1 MPRRAGLTLLELLI
15 VVAVATLLLAAAVPL
30 LRLPLQGRKV
40 REAARE
46 VHLFLTQARARA
58 VELGRPV
65 GVLIRRADP
74 AFPNGSF
81 FSQQLYLVESP
92 PPYAGDDSN
101 ARAVIPSP
109 TLNVPFSAQLNNSA
123 LAPLLISVG
132 DLIQFDFQ
140 QPLYRITMLSQP
152 DPTNQPDVVDVQF
165 APLRVTSATPPPPP
179 ASLPGGGQ
187 RPVPY
192 QIFRSPIRLGGISA
206 TGQTVI
212 RTSGA
217 PLDLPNGVVI
227 DLTVSGMEP
236 HLNQFTAA
244 DPNDADPWTPSTVP
258 DTTDVVI
265 LFGPSGQVEQV
276 YHGLYIT
283 LSGNLQ
289 TVGIDPPG
297 MIYLLIGRLDQVVP
311 NDPFARGPDQFAN
324 LMDSGNLWIVVS
336 PQTGKISTV
345 ENASLEAFVPPP
357 GTPIPPG
364 AKPGLLRTA
373 RQFASGPTDIGG

>member
-1 MPRRAGLTLLELLI
+1 MPRRPGLTLLELLI
-15 VVAVATLLLAAAVPL
+15 VIAVATLLLAAAVPL
-30 LRLPLQGRKV
+30 LRLSLQGRKV

-92 PPYAGDDSN
+92 PPYAGDDSS
-101 ARAVIPSP
+101 AHAIIPSP
-109 TLNVPFSAQLNNSA
+109 TLNVSFSAQLNSSA
-123 LAPLLISVG
+123 LATQLVSVG

-140 QPLYRITMLSQP
+140 QPLYRIISLTQP
-152 DPTNQPDVVDVQF
+152 DPANQPGVVDVQF
-165 APLRVTSATPPPPP
+165 APLRVTSATPPPPR

-206 TGQTVI
+206 TGRSVI
-212 RTSGA
+212 RTGNV

-227 DLTVSGMEP
+227 DLTVSGIEP

-244 DPNDADPWTPSTVP
+244 DPNDADPWTPSAVS
-258 DTTDVVI
+258 DDTDVVI
-265 LFGPSGQVEQV
+265 LFGPNGQVEQV
-276 YHGLYIT
+276 YYGQYIG
-283 LSGNLQ
+283 GNLQ
-289 TVGIDPPG
+289 TVGMDPPG
-297 MIYLLIGRLDQVVP
+297 MIYLLIGRLDKVVP

-345 ENASLEAFVPPP
+345 ENASLDAFVPPP
-357 GTPIPPG
+357 GAPIPPG
-364 AKPGLLRTA
+364 AKPVLLRTA